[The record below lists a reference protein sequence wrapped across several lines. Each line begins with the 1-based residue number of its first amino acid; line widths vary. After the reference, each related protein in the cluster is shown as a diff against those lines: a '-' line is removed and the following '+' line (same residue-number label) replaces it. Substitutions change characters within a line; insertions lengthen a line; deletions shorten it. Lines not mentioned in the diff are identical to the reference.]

1 MNLPL
6 QFSATGS
13 VAAVP
18 SSCLPALSDFMK
30 FCYLQTEIVSQVI
43 NPTLDNEANYV
54 TWSVLFQ
61 WWHLFVLSSSWGR
74 RVGENPG
81 VQRVRLPGIKG
92 SVLQSYC
99 MVVNA

>member
-1 MNLPL
+1 VNLPL

-30 FCYLQTEIVSQVI
+30 FCYLQTEIMSQVI

-61 WWHLFVLSSSWGR
+61 WWHLFVLSSSWGEKSR
-74 RVGENPG
+74 GEPRCSEGASAWN
-81 VQRVRLPGIKG
+81 QRVCFAELLHG
-92 SVLQSYC
+92 C
-99 MVVNA
+99 